1 MAFGTW
7 LKKAFNKVKDF
18 TVNKVLPGVN
28 KVAGFVGKAA
38 APILGAVGGVVGGP
52 LGSTISNVGDKIGS
66 FANKTSGVLDKS
78 NLRLGGFGGGLQP
91 ILK

>member
-7 LKKAFNKVKDF
+7 LKKAFGKAKDF
-18 TVNKVLPGVN
+18 VVNKVVPTAK

-52 LGSTISNVGDKIGS
+52 LGSTISNIGS
-66 FANKTSGVLDKS
+66 MASGWGNKANEFLDKS
-78 NLRLGGFGGGLQP
+78 EARLGGFGGGIQP
-91 ILK
+91 QFK